1 MIFYWNFATKGLDL
15 FKRQDR
21 VTAYLLIPPF
31 VSKART
37 FPLAF
42 PNSGL
47 YLLDFSK
54 SNIN

>member
-1 MIFYWNFATKGLDL
+1 MILYWNVAAKGLDI

-21 VTAYLLIPPF
+21 VTAVLLIPQF

-37 FPLAF
+37 YPLAF